1 MYRKMKVG
9 IPSFVFYS
17 AAFLI
22 LTIIVF
28 SFLGNNTF
36 FNIAQAHTATIPVG
50 IGPFGIAYNPSNNNI
65 YVANAAS
72 STVSV
77 ISGSTNS
84 VIATTLVERDPFWLV
99 YVPPNNQ
106 IYVTNVESN
115 DVYVISGVTNRV
127 VKTIG
132 VGSLP
137 TGIVYDST
145 NQHIYVTNRNSNTVT
160 MIHL

>member
-1 MYRKMKVG
+1 M
-9 IPSFVFYS
+9 
-17 AAFLI
+17 L
-22 LTIIVF
+22 
-28 SFLGNNTF
+28 LGCK
-36 FNIAQAHTATIPVG
+36 AHTATIPVG
-50 IGPFGIAYNPSNNNI
+50 MFPFGIAYDPSRDNI
-65 YVANAAS
+65 YVANPLS

-132 VGSLP
+132 VGSF
-137 TGIVYDST
+137 TGIAYDST
-145 NQHIYVTNRNSNTVT
+145 SQHIYVTNRNSNTVT